1 MSTELSTNLSLED
14 RMLAIQKVSDE
25 TSIAK
30 LHSLPQTMRA
40 LKLVNGMKQLRKLFD
55 GEVLDNVMELMDSN
69 LGFRTDRAPGTRD
82 KAGNEVR
89 PYPKQVVRDCVIEGL
104 LRGANMIGNELNII
118 SARCYLTKEYYERIV
133 RELVSDLRVV
143 EGVPQSCQG
152 GALVPM
158 RASWIFDGR
167 RDSIDCIKTAEE
179 DRRIPVRVNAGMG
192 TDAVIGK
199 AYRKLYA
206 KIHRRVTGSTWL
218 EEETQDVPSD
228 TVTAGYIVHEEPPQD
243 ATDEAPQDD
252 QQPADDAPA
261 EAVDATN
268 PEPEPH
274 PAFNGIEA
282 LLGAIGSISDVNK
295 YEQATAA
302 TMESDDDKARLAEWC
317 DWRREQ
323 IRETRGERSNG
334 KK

>member
-1 MSTELSTNLSLED
+1 MSTEVSTKLSLED

-40 LKLVNGMKQLRKLFD
+40 LKLVRGMKELRRLFD
-55 GEVLDNVMELMDSN
+55 GEILDNVMELMDSN
-69 LGFRTDRAPGTRD
+69 LGFRTDRAPGTKD
-82 KAGNEVR
+82 KNGNEVK

-143 EGVPQSCQG
+143 EGVPQKCEG

-158 RASWIFDGR
+158 RATWSFDGR
-167 RDSIDCIKTAEE
+167 QGAIDCIKTAEE

-218 EEETQDVPSD
+218 EEETGDSPGE
-228 TVTAGYIVHEEPPQD
+228 TVTAGFIVHEEEQQD
-243 ATDEAPQDD
+243 ATQETGSDADD
-252 QQPADDAPA
+252 QAGETTEEHQ
-261 EAVDATN
+261 E
-268 PEPEPH
+268 EQHEPH
-274 PAFNGIEA
+274 PALNGIQA
-282 LLGAIGSISDVNK
+282 LLGGMNAIKDVND

-302 TMESDDDKARLAEWC
+302 TMERDEDKARLAEWC

-323 IRETRGERSNG
+323 IRETRGERANR

>member
-1 MSTELSTNLSLED
+1 MSNEVSTKLSLED

-40 LKLVNGMKQLRKLFD
+40 LKLVNGLKELRRLFD
-55 GEVLDNVMELMDSN
+55 GEILDNVMELMDSN
-69 LGFRTDRAPGTRD
+69 LGFRTDRAPGTKD

-143 EGVPQSCQG
+143 EGVPQSFQG

-158 RASWIFDGR
+158 RASWIFEGR
-167 RDSIDCIKTAEE
+167 EDSIDCIKTAEE

-218 EEETQDVPSD
+218 EEETRDSPGD
-228 TVTAGYIVHEEPPQD
+228 TVTAGFIVHEEEQQE
-243 ATDEAPQDD
+243 ATEDAPQDEQTSD
-252 QQPADDAPA
+252 DTPETTADTT
-261 EAVDATN
+261 E
-268 PEPEPH
+268 PELEPH

-282 LLGAIGSISDVNK
+282 LLGGMDMINDVNQ

-302 TMESDDDKARLAEWC
+302 TMERDGDKARLAEWC

-323 IRETRGERSNG
+323 IRETRGTRPRT